1 MITICKY
8 YIKSKIRCQY
18 TVPCWPLILSES
30 KVVSAPSNA
39 SWGNLILK
47 MQHNTS
53 KQAKQKIS
61 ANLDH
66 HSSKKC
72 SFLCVQTNWV
82 CPSGTQRFCKN
93 DFVSSHWL
101 WLESSHSVKNVTRVE
116 SSHHF
121 SQRDSSRAI
130 DSSHA
135 ITTSQQ
141 PTTLYGTAA
150 SHASCCLIGTWST
163 WSWRWLA
170 IAAFPL
176 QPEMAKA
183 AGYNASRMVS
193 HRNLSWRPFSSTST
207 SLTCQPP
214 SPESMH
220 MLTT

>member
-1 MITICKY
+1 MQVGETRSLKCSTTRVNKQNRKFPPILIIT
-8 YIKSKIRCQY
+8 
-18 TVPCWPLILSES
+18 
-30 KVVSAPSNA
+30 
-39 SWGNLILK
+39 
-47 MQHNTS
+47 
-53 KQAKQKIS
+53 QAKN
-61 ANLDH
+61 AH
-66 HSSKKC
+66 
-72 SFLCVQTNWV
+72 FFV
-82 CPSGTQRFCKN
+82 CKRTGFVRQELR
-93 DFVSSHWL
+93 DFVKMTLSRVIHCD
-101 WLESSHSVKNVTRVE
+101 SSHSVKNVTRVE
-116 SSHHF
+116 SSRHF